1 MKKILIA
8 IPARLESKRL
18 PRKLLAIINKKTL
31 LQRAYESCKNAS
43 LDSKIFIC
51 TDSKE
56 IASSAKKWGATIIM
70 TSKECKTGTDRI
82 SSVLDELLM
91 NAWEVDKNELRKN
104 KSYLLNNTGIINVQ
118 GDQPFLDPL
127 ILRSMY
133 KELNKIEKNFSLIT
147 PIYKLNRKDIHNPSV
162 VKTLVSKNNEAL
174 YFSRS
179 AIPFMRDIDK
189 SEWHK
194 YYTYWGH
201 VGIYGFKAEV
211 LETWANLCSSDL
223 EKAEK
228 LEQLRAIDSGLRI
241 GTYQVKSFT
250 FSVDTEEQLNY
261 ARDLAEQF
269 EE

>member
-43 LDSKIFIC
+43 LDSNIFIC
-51 TDSKE
+51 TDSNE
-56 IASSAKKWGATIIM
+56 IAISASEWGARIIM
-70 TSKECKTGTDRI
+70 TSKECNTGTDRI
-82 SSVLDELLM
+82 SSVLDKLLM
-91 NAWEVDKNELRKN
+91 DAWDVDKNQLKKN
-104 KSYLLNNTGIINVQ
+104 KSYLLTNTAIINVQ

-127 ILRSMY
+127 VLKRMY
-133 KELNKIEKNFSLIT
+133 KELNKIDDNFSLIT
-147 PIYKLNRKDIHNPSV
+147 PIYKLNPKDIHNPSV

-179 AIPFMRDIDK
+179 AVPFVRDIDK

-211 LETWANLCSSDL
+211 LDNWKNLNSSDL
-223 EKAEK
+223 EKVEK
-228 LEQLRAIDSGLRI
+228 LEQLRAIDSGLRV
-241 GTYQVKSFT
+241 GTYQVESFT
-250 FSVDTEEQLNY
+250 FSVDTKEQLNY
-261 ARDLAEQF
+261 ARNLAEQV